1 MTDKYI
7 SGKKASNILG
17 VHQRTLHNWDRKGL
31 IKTIRSGEGDKRFY
45 NVEEYLRDKTK
56 INDVFNDI
64 GKVEENARLKICYCR
79 VSTHNQK
86 DDLERQIDMMKKIY
100 PKHIFI
106 TDIASGINFKR
117 KGLLRII
124 DLSIEGKIEELV
136 VAYKDRL
143 TRFGYELIEHFIEKY
158 SKGKIIVLNEK
169 KDLDPEEELVGD
181 VLQILNV
188 FTVKMNGLRK
198 YKNK

>member
-1 MTDKYI
+1 MTDNYV
-7 SGKKASNILG
+7 SGKEASKILG
-17 VHQRTLHNWDRKGL
+17 VHQRTLHTWDKKGL
-31 IKTIRSGEGDKRFY
+31 IKTIRSGGGDKRFY
-45 NVEEYLRDKTK
+45 NVEEYLKDKTK
-56 INDVFNDI
+56 INEVFE
-64 GKVEENARLKICYCR
+64 GEEVEEDARLKICYCR
-79 VSTHNQK
+79 VSTHSQK
-86 DDLERQIDMMKKIY
+86 DDLGRQIDVMKKLY

-136 VAYKDRL
+136 IAYKDRL
-143 TRFGYELIEHFIEKY
+143 TRFGYEMIEHFVEKY

-188 FTVKMNGLRK
+188 FTAKMNGLRK